1 MATCRLYDRAGM
13 TTATTGTGTVTLGSA
28 ISNTYF
34 SFNAAGVVDGIRVRY
49 VIDDGTDFEIG
60 EGVYTAA
67 GTTLTRATV
76 IRSNIAGVQGTS
88 LLNLSGSA
96 TVRIDASRTDL
107 VASYMLG
114 QQFSG
119 MVNGQIVAS
128 VSANALTLAVKT
140 LNGDNP
146 SAFDPVI
153 FVFRNSTLASG
164 DYLVYRVTAALSIVV
179 ASTATLGHVSARDQ
193 QLIVYAIDNAG
204 TLELAVST
212 KLFDQSARRVSTTLM
227 AAAVSDP
234 AVMYSTTARSNVAW
248 YPIARCVSNQTT
260 AGTYTTNPTQIDLA
274 PFTLPTN
281 ACKIYLA
288 GTQVVANNTDVKI
301 TLDTVDFDTDSISDV
316 ATNHRVQPK
325 VPGIYDVKMGAYVL
339 NSGGSLTEAAV
350 KIYKNG
356 AVAVQTDCAATGAAG
371 QAAPA
376 TATLLAM
383 NGTTDYVEMFFKAF
397 GSGTNT
403 VGFSA
408 EPYAWMSCNR
418 IGP

>member
-60 EGVYTAA
+60 EGVYTAS

-107 VASYMLG
+107 VASYMFG

-119 MVNGQIVAS
+119 MVNGVISPS

-153 FVFRNSTLASG
+153 FVFRNSTLANG
-164 DYLVYRVTAALSIVV
+164 DYNVYRVTAALSIVV
-179 ASTATLGHVSARDQ
+179 TSTATLGHVSARDQ
-193 QLIVYAIDNAG
+193 QIILYAIDNAG
-204 TLELAVST
+204 TIELAVAT
-212 KLFDQSARRVSTTLM
+212 KLFDQSARLVSTTIM
-227 AAAVSDP
+227 NGSSTSA
-234 AVMYSTTARSNVAW
+234 AVMYSTTARTSVPW

-260 AGTYTTNPTQIDLA
+260 AGTWAVVPTQIDLA

-281 ACKIYLA
+281 ACRIYLA
-288 GTQVVANNTDVKI
+288 STQTGVASATHTKI
-301 TLDTVDFDTDSISDV
+301 NFDTVDFDADSVSVIGSS
-316 ATNHRVQPK
+316 RIQPK
-325 VPGIYDVKMGAYVL
+325 VPGTYFISAHVDGIGSNTSGLAIFSFAL
-339 NSGGSLTEAAV
+339 NGTRVTQSFTEVVNTALGD
-350 KIYKNG
+350 NG
-356 AVAVQTDCAATGAAG
+356 LGKSDFIQ
-371 QAAPA
+371 
-376 TATLLAM
+376 L
-383 NGTTDYVEMFFKAF
+383 NGTTDFIEAQCWLTLTA
-397 GSGTNT
+397 GTGQFVGGKNFTHLT
-403 VGFSA
+403 VS
-408 EPYAWMSCNR
+408 R
-418 IGP
+418 TGP